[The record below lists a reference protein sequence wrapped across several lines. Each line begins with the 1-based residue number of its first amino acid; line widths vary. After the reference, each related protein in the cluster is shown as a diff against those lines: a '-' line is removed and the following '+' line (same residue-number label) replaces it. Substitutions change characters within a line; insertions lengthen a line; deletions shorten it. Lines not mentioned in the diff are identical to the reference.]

1 MPKKNKSQPK
11 IAGAPSSTR
20 EIRVNYQ
27 PHGKEV
33 RTKENPDSTDQ
44 LTPAW
49 QFHRCDHD
57 HELWGWEKLAHED
70 FIKIIKDHLHSFEG
84 MTWTQIKQAAG
95 GRSSGTNSHPLPIQ
109 GFVKGAVKR
118 LEELK
123 LDDVSEL
130 FSLRLNNT
138 LRLYGIKDGRVL
150 RFIWHD
156 PYHGTKDGA
165 YPTSKK

>member
-1 MPKKNKSQPK
+1 MSKKSKLQPK
-11 IAGAPSSTR
+11 IANLPLNGR
-20 EIRVNYQ
+20 EARVNYH
-27 PHGKEV
+27 PHAKEI

-44 LTPAW
+44 STPAW
-49 QFHRCDHD
+49 QFHRCDQN

-70 FIKIIKDHLHSFEG
+70 FINIVKEHLHSFEN

-95 GRSSGTNSHPLPIQ
+95 GRSSGTNSHPLPIE
-109 GFVKGAVKR
+109 GFVKDAIKR
-118 LEELK
+118 LQELK
-123 LDDVSEL
+123 LDDISEL

-165 YPTSKK
+165 YPTTKK